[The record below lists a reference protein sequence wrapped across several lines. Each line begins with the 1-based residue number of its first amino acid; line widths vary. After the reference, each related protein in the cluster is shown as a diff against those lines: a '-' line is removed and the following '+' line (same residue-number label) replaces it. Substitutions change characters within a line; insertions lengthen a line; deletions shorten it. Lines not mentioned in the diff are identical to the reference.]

1 MFVVLNKKKMLS
13 VSEKYAKKNSERVL
27 FVTQSYWK
35 RVTAGDEILC
45 KEITPQETIYVHT
58 YLTFYSNPDTQDMD
72 S

>member
-1 MFVVLNKKKMLS
+1 MFVVLNKKMLS

-58 YLTFYSNPDTQDMD
+58 YLTFYSKPDTQDMD